1 MDEEEIVNKTMT
13 LLAVILTFVAVIGL
27 YFNINSLI
35 GMYLDYRKSV
45 TVSILFNI
53 GILVTAM
60 YLFERLRKS

>member
-1 MDEEEIVNKTMT
+1 MDEEEIVNKTMM

-45 TVSILFNI
+45 IVSILFNI

>member
-45 TVSILFNI
+45 IVSILFNI